1 MGVFAERVIM
11 HKGMMRDPSK
21 EYWDER
27 TQSMKRPSTATS
39 YKWMVWIEGMTPRPQ
54 IWIPPCRRKLEREG
68 DYPG

>member
-1 MGVFAERVIM
+1 M